1 MYLFRSG
8 YQLDTQYYL
17 DRAVDLFK
25 EEMDS
30 NLVGVYLHGSLAM
43 GCFNPNKSDIDLLII
58 AQEKLSTEN
67 SKRIA
72 KKLLKL
78 HESMP
83 NKRGIEV
90 SIILESYLKDFVYPT
105 PFEFHYSDYHR
116 EKYQTDEN
124 YICGGFEDRDL
135 AAHIVV
141 TYHRGI
147 KLYGKALREVFHPI
161 DKQFYIKSIFFDVE
175 SAPKDIIESP
185 VYFTLNLCRV
195 LFFLKEGVVSSKKE
209 GGEWGISVLPSEY
222 RQDIQRCLNEY
233 SGIADNS
240 ELNIEKLTEFVDYM
254 ISEIKK
260 SIE

>member
-1 MYLFRSG
+1 ME
-8 YQLDTQYYL
+8 TQYYL
-17 DRAVDLFK
+17 DRVVDLFK

-43 GCFNPNKSDIDLLII
+43 GCFNPNKSDIDLLIV
-58 AQEKLSTEN
+58 AQEKLSIEN
-67 SKRIA
+67 SKRIV

-78 HESMP
+78 HESLP
-83 NKRGIEV
+83 NERGIELSV
-90 SIILESYLKDFVYPT
+90 ILESYLKDFVYPT

-116 EKYQTDEN
+116 ERYQTDEN
-124 YICGGFEDRDL
+124 YICGGFEDPDL

-147 KLYGKALREVFHPI
+147 ELYGKALREVFYPI
-161 DKQFYIKSIFFDVE
+161 DQQFYIKSILSDVE
-175 SAPKDIIESP
+175 SASVDIIESP
-185 VYFTLNLCRV
+185 MYFTLNLCRV

-209 GGEWGISVLPSEY
+209 GGEWGVSALPSEY
-222 RQDIQRCLNEY
+222 RQDIQRSLNEY
-233 SGIADNS
+233 IGIADNA
-240 ELNIEKLTEFVDYM
+240 ELNIENLTDFADYM